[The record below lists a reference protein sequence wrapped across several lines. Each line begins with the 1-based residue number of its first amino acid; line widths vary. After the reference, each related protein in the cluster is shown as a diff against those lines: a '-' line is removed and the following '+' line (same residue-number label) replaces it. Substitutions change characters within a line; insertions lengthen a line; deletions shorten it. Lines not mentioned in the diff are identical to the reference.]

1 MPLINYLISTVSLIM
16 MSVHRLDYSPMLRKF
31 LSIANYSL
39 VISVIGFG
47 FAILAS
53 YPLATAFSLPAQITA
68 HISSL
73 LFATL
78 LKISYVV
85 RCLCQYNLGL
95 EVR

>member
-1 MPLINYLISTVSLIM
+1 
-16 MSVHRLDYSPMLRKF
+16 MSVIMQTQQGNFNQAFTLL
-31 LSIANYSL
+31 LSAANWL
-39 VISVIGFG
+39 LIVSVAGFG
-47 FAILAS
+47 IAVMAS
-53 YPLATAFSLPAQITA
+53 YPLAHTLSIPVQITA